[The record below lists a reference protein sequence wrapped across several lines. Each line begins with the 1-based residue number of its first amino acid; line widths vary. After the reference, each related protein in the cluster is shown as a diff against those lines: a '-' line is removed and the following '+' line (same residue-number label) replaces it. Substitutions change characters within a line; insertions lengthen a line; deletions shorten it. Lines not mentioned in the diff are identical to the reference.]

1 MYSFLNLR
9 GTVVPCVA
17 GAALVVGF
25 TDVVGDVIDVV
36 DVVVVVVVD
45 VDVVVVE
52 VVGATVVGLTVVL
65 EKQKRGK

>member
-1 MYSFLNLR
+1 
-9 GTVVPCVA
+9 VVPCVA

-45 VDVVVVE
+45 VDVVVVKD
-52 VVGATVVGLTVVL
+52 VGATVVGLTVVL
-65 EKQKRGK
+65 EK